1 VDLILGVL
9 NPISGSISI
18 SNFAPKEA
26 FIKWPGAVSYLPQ
39 DVMIVNDTIRQNI
52 TLGYSSA
59 ENQDQL
65 ISDAINSA
73 GMQEFI
79 KSLPQNVDTLVG
91 ESGNMLSGGQ
101 KQRIGI
107 ARALFTK
114 PRILVLDESTSALD
128 AESEKIIIESLNTLR
143 GEVTI
148 IAIAHKLS
156 TIVNFD
162 QVAYIEEGK
171 IKFVGSFKA
180 VSEWIKKNSKS
191 KIEESS

>member
-1 VDLILGVL
+1 
-9 NPISGSISI
+9 
-18 SNFAPKEA
+18 
-26 FIKWPGAVSYLPQ
+26 
-39 DVMIVNDTIRQNI
+39 
-52 TLGYSSA
+52 
-59 ENQDQL
+59 
-65 ISDAINSA
+65 
-73 GMQEFI
+73 
-79 KSLPQNVDTLVG
+79 
-91 ESGNMLSGGQ
+91 MLSGGQ